1 MKKALIII
9 LIMLTNCGFEAVNN
23 KNIKSFAVKNLVTTG
38 DNRVSYL
45 VKNKINLLQNKE
57 SQKEIKINLDIKK
70 IKNIKEKNI
79 KNEITKHELIIIID
93 IVFTVSDNT
102 KTFKLQQSVIGDYAV
117 AKSYSDT
124 LNNEK
129 ELIKSLSNQI
139 SENIFSE
146 ISLRINDL

>member
-1 MKKALIII
+1 MLF
-9 LIMLTNCGFEAVNN
+9 MLTSCGFEAVNN
-23 KNIKSFAVKNLVTTG
+23 KNIKSFSVKDLVTTG

-57 SQKEIKINLDIKK
+57 SQREIKINLDIKK
-70 IKNIKEKNI
+70 VKNIKEKNI

-93 IVFTVSDNT
+93 IIFIVSDYT
-102 KTFKLQQSVIGDYAV
+102 KTFKLQQSIIGDYAV

-129 ELIKSLSNQI
+129 ELIKLLSNQI

>member
-1 MKKALIII
+1 
-9 LIMLTNCGFEAVNN
+9 MLTNCGFEAVNN
-23 KNIKSFAVKNLVTTG
+23 KNIKSFSVKDLVTTG

-93 IVFTVSDNT
+93 IIFIVSDYT
-102 KTFKLQQSVIGDYAV
+102 KTFKLQQSIIGEYAV

-129 ELIKSLSNQI
+129 ELIKLLSNQI